1 MRDLLRDARVQR
13 LLLANITGSIGSGVT
28 IIAVP
33 WLLVQ
38 QPAGE
43 RLYGYVTLATTVAL
57 FLFMPYY
64 GTWLDR
70 HSRKRMLL
78 IGELFGATAT
88 LTMALWAFAS
98 HRVESWQLMAS
109 YFCGMLYYTLHYP
122 AKFAFVQE
130 IIEPRHY
137 QSLTGVMEIQGQTAS
152 LLAGALASVLVERV
166 PLPVILLA
174 DAGTYF
180 FSFAV
185 QNAIPYTA
193 THVSAAPHAGSSA
206 RPGAWAALAAGWH
219 WLRERPRLTVFFL
232 STYVPFVAVMV
243 GNYLFPIYVTHVL
256 QASAHVFGLGEA
268 AFATGAIAAGF
279 LIPPLARRYG
289 ADQTVVVTMT
299 LFLAGLALAALF
311 PVIAVYY
318 PALALLGL
326 GNAGSRVARAAI
338 VLTLVPRTVIGRV
351 QMFFAAF
358 DRILR
363 TVLTFAATTVVA
375 RHSAT
380 WGFAGLALVIT
391 VALTG
396 TVVSRRVLRSP
407 VTPSPVPV

>member
-1 MRDLLRDARVQR
+1 MRDLLRDSRVQR

-38 QPAGE
+38 QSGGE
-43 RLYGYVTLATTVAL
+43 RLYGYVTLATTIAL

-64 GTWLDR
+64 GTWIDR

-88 LTMALWAFAS
+88 LTMALWALAS
-98 HRVESWQLMAS
+98 HRLEAWQLMVS

-130 IIEPRHY
+130 IIEQRHY

-152 LLAGALASVLVERV
+152 LLAGALASVLIERIS
-166 PLPVILLA
+166 LPVILLA
-174 DAGTYF
+174 DACTYL

-185 QNAIPYTA
+185 QSTIPYTA
-193 THVSAAPHAGSSA
+193 THLDSAAPAGGPT
-206 RPGAWAALAAGWH
+206 RPGAWGALAAGWR

-232 STYVPFVAVMV
+232 CTYVPFVTVMV
-243 GNYLFPIYVTHVL
+243 GNYLFPIYVTSVL

-268 AFATGAIAAGF
+268 AFAIGAIAAGF
-279 LIPPLARRYG
+279 IIPPLARRHG
-289 ADQTVVVTMT
+289 ADQTVVVTMA
-299 LFLAGLALAALF
+299 LFLVGLAAAALF

-318 PALALLGL
+318 PALVLLGL

-338 VLTLVPRTVIGRV
+338 VLTLVPKAVMGRV

-363 TVLTFAATTVVA
+363 TVLTFAATTVVTH
-375 RHSAT
+375 HSAT
-380 WGFAGLALVIT
+380 WGFAGLFVVIAI
-391 VALTG
+391 ALTG
-396 TVVSRRVLRSP
+396 TLASRSVLR
-407 VTPSPVPV
+407 THANPVPAPA